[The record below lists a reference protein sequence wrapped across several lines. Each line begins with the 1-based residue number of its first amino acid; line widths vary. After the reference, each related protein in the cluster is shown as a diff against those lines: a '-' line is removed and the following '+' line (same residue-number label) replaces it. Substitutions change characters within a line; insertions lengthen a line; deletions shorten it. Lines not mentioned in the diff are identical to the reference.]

1 MKELLNIT
9 WETLSENIARNYV
22 KPKKSKRTVRLAYHK
37 HTKLMSYYTMGY
49 PNMCEV
55 TSSGQTHDTWAPKVW
70 TQSGTHCSLTG
81 TDGADTYGHSE
92 IQLPVQL
99 LNSTVR
105 MHGEPQ
111 PPPSCS
117 LQRTVTI
124 RCYAVA
130 LKPLCLQHPLRNSW
144 FRWIDH

>member
-1 MKELLNIT
+1 MLYIT
-9 WETLSENIARNYV
+9 AYSRVADE
-22 KPKKSKRTVRLAYHK
+22 RTTEHNLRDAV
-37 HTKLMSYYTMGY
+37 
-49 PNMCEV
+49 
-55 TSSGQTHDTWAPKVW
+55 
-70 TQSGTHCSLTG
+70 G